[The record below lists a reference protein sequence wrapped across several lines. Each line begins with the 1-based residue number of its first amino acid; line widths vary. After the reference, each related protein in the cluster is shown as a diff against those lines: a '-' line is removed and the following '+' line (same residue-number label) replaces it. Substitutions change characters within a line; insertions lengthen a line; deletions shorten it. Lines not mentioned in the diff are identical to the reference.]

1 MPVVLVRLSTFFT
14 EPIHKFVKALKDSQA
29 DETSSV
35 TLQCE
40 TAQTP
45 STFIWLKGHTE
56 LKAGGRYEMS
66 QKEGVLTLTIK
77 HVEEEDT
84 DIYTCDVVTAKTM
97 AKVTV
102 KGKHL
107 IPYIY
112 IYIIVCLG

>member
-1 MPVVLVRLSTFFT
+1 
-14 EPIHKFVKALKDSQA
+14 
-29 DETSSV
+29 
-35 TLQCE
+35 
-40 TAQTP
+40 
-45 STFIWLKGHTE
+45 
-56 LKAGGRYEMS
+56 MS

-112 IYIIVCLG
+112 IYIYNSLSWIAHYLNTFL